1 MVPDQTEPD
10 EALREMLYARVDTL
24 TDIINMIQGSKAK

>member
-10 EALREMLYARVDTL
+10 EALSEMLYARVDTL
-24 TDIINMIQGSKAK
+24 ADIANLL